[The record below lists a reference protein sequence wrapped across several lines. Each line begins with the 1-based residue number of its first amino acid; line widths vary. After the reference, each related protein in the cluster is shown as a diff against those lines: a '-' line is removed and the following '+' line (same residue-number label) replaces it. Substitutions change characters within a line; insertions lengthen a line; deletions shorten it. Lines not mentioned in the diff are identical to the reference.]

1 MRIFLRH
8 SQHYLVFLILLLS
21 AVVSDSA
28 DAQVV
33 SSIPRLQSSTLAGRD
48 FYVGFMRNEIDENRN
63 LDRSGYDRYMLL
75 EVYIGA
81 TEKTQ
86 VIFRYPWQTDST
98 IYSIE
103 KDSVLTISVPV
114 EYLLS
119 MEMKQSEVP
128 TKGLIEIH
136 TDKKTIVYAMN
147 HTGASSDAYA
157 ALPVTNWG
165 KEYVIMSTP
174 NDSYLPYQYPEDTIP
189 RSSEFMIM
197 ASEDSTLVQFRPKAK
212 TVMGFDTNDL
222 VSIYLMK
229 GQCYLVMTTQKL
241 LRGYGDLTGTI
252 VRSDKPI
259 GVLSGHVRT
268 AIPVVPNEPIRPD
281 GRGDSKDHLV
291 EMLMPTK
298 IWGMNYISTPFS
310 INSTGDYIRV
320 VSIQPNTKVTA
331 YGNNTFRDFVLT
343 NPGDIEDFYPVGVP
357 VVWIADKPIQIAQ
370 IMPSSAYDREFSQK
384 FDPCMVIL
392 PPLEQFVSRI
402 LCEVPRTPAGQYGEP
417 FSNFV
422 NIVCERSAITTLTLD
437 GTLLMSL
444 YPRLYD
450 QQIPGTQYN
459 WLVIPIKPG
468 VHSFKAD
475 TGKFSGIMYGTLV
488 DDSYALSLGLSL
500 LKTSFVDS
508 VPPTLTFTENCDKI
522 DVTAEEVGGTSTIG
536 LDELTV
542 LTDST
547 VNYKWTVESSTE
559 ITTKL
564 NLKAEPIDITKNGQI
579 IIEARDKLGNG
590 KRLKYLHNALSI
602 EVRSDIVFKA
612 VNWKD
617 STCELVTVKNIGRD
631 TIEFLGS
638 SIAGDSRV
646 QFENGIPLVNKRIAP
661 KDSVKFTVCFKPN
674 FDSTALNAVLSL
686 NVDCDRTISIPIT
699 GAVAA
704 PSLLVKG
711 WDFGK
716 VLIGDTACATVYV
729 INNGNSVLDIQKLA
743 VSPYE
748 PAYSYDTLG
757 LFPKILLPGDSL
769 PIRVCFIPLARR
781 VYTQTGTVSNSQNL
795 PNGVQIVTGEGVA
808 PMVENVTIDWKKR
821 RLATINDT
829 SVLLVNRGNYPA
841 VVKYIS
847 TTGDSARTSSM
858 AQLMLPATLE
868 PGDTLM
874 ILARFIPDE
883 IRAFQSQII
892 ASVMNWKLHNQVEI
906 TLLGEGTLPTVATEN
921 VDFDTIRIRTFKD
934 TTALVLRAGG
944 NETLTIDRMIW
955 FSGDSTAFEV
965 APRDFDGRRMFVGE
979 NYLLPIR
986 FVGNTLGEHKATIA
1000 VIHDALPAYRRD
1012 TSLIHL
1018 RGYVL
1023 NDDTVRASL
1032 ELPAPPMVMYAC
1044 SPDTITYIVKNT
1056 GNRPLQFQQ
1065 ITHTVTN
1072 LTIVP
1077 LVVPPVQILLPD
1089 STLIAYYRIEMSK
1102 GLVGTITSTVQYDDT
1117 IYTTVQHTITS
1128 RENPTTIATISDT
1141 IITPGGMLDLHC
1153 TGTFSADAA
1162 MPILP
1167 IITLGLDYQI
1177 VDLQASVGLLE
1188 LRDSF
1193 GSYSIPVR
1201 LRQERSRVFVQT
1213 DSSIMLPKGITHWR
1227 LSVPFAVMLSQ
1238 YDECTIDVTL
1248 KDSLENCFSES
1259 KLSRVLPISEVCAN
1273 AFRKVAEVGIQ
1284 FNLIGVT
1291 PSPVRDIGTAEIT
1304 LQGDG
1309 VIRVDAVSQLGE
1321 RIPIAVENLKSGRYE
1336 LQFSTKN
1343 FASGVYGIIVRAADG
1358 RERRGTFVI
1367 ER

>member
-1 MRIFLRH
+1 M
-8 SQHYLVFLILLLS
+8 
-21 AVVSDSA
+21 
-28 DAQVV
+28 AQKEKI
-33 SSIPRLQSSTLAGRD
+33 IPRSQSSTMEGRH
-48 FYVGFMRNEIDENRN
+48 FYVGFMRNEIDENRSMDGN
-63 LDRSGYDRYMLL
+63 KNDSFMYLM
-75 EVYIGA
+75 VYIGA
-81 TEKTQ
+81 TEKTL
-86 VIFRYPWQTDST
+86 VTFRYPWETVGTTYT
-98 IYSIE
+98 IDG
-103 KDSVLTISVPV
+103 DSVLTIEIPS
-114 EYLLS
+114 EYYSTL
-119 MEMKQSEVP
+119 EMKNSEVP
-128 TKGLIEIH
+128 TYGIVEIT
-136 TDKKTIVYAMN
+136 TDKRTIVYAMN
-147 HTGASSDAYA
+147 TTRLSTDAYS
-157 ALPVTNWG
+157 ALPVTSWG
-165 KEYVIMSTP
+165 KEYVVVSVP
-174 NDSYLPYQYPEDTIP
+174 NDTYYLPSRPIDTIP

-197 ASEDSTLVQFRPKAK
+197 ASEDSTLVQFAPTAETAK
-212 TVMGFDTNDL
+212 GNLANQL
-222 VSIYLMK
+222 VSFYLMK
-229 GQCYLVMTTQKL
+229 GQSYLVMSSQKL
-241 LRGYGDLTGTI
+241 GRGLGDLTGTI
-252 VRSDKPI
+252 IRSDKPI
-259 GVLSGHVRT
+259 GVISGHVRT
-268 AIPVVPNEPIRPD
+268 SIPMTGSEPLSYTKL
-281 GRGDSKDHLV
+281 DSKDHIMD
-291 EMLMPTK
+291 MLLPTK
-298 IWGMNYISTPFS
+298 IWGTYYISTPFNIYS
-310 INSTGDYIRV
+310 AGDLIRV

-331 YGNNTFRDFVLT
+331 IGNNVFRDFVLA
-343 NPGDIEDFYPVGVP
+343 NPGDVEDFYPVGVP
-357 VVWIADKPIQIAQ
+357 VVWIADKPIEIAQ
-370 IMPSSAYDREFSQK
+370 FMPTSLQDLVQK

-392 PPLEQFVSRI
+392 PPTEQFVSRI
-402 LCEVPRTPAGQYGEP
+402 LFEIPSIPIPGNQEYFE
-417 FSNFV
+417 NYV
-422 NIVCERSAITTLTLD
+422 NIVCERAAVNSLTLD
-437 GTLLMSL
+437 GTKLLST
-444 YPRLYD
+444 YPRLND

-459 WLVIPIKPG
+459 WLVVPVKPG
-468 VHSFKAD
+468 VHDFKAD
-475 TGKFSGIMYGTLV
+475 TGKFSGIIYGTTQE
-488 DDSYALSLGLSL
+488 DSYALSLGLSL
-500 LKTSFVDS
+500 FKTPFVDTT
-508 VPPTLTFTENCDKI
+508 PPTFTFHSDCDRIRVTATEVANTSAIGLEEMIVVIDSTFNYKWKI
-522 DVTAEEVGGTSTIG
+522 DTVLENTSIIG
-536 LDELTV
+536 LD
-542 LTDST
+542 
-547 VNYKWTVESSTE
+547 
-559 ITTKL
+559 
-564 NLKAEPIDITKNGQI
+564 AEPIDITKNGQI
-579 IIEARDKLGNG
+579 LIEARDKLGYG
-590 KRLKYLHNALSI
+590 RQLKYVYNALSL
-602 EVRSDIVFKA
+602 ELRNDIIFKS

-617 STCELVTVKNIGRD
+617 STCEKVVIKNNGLD
-631 TIEFLGS
+631 TILFLGS
-638 SIAGDSRV
+638 TISGDKRV
-646 QFENGIPLVNKRIAP
+646 NFDGIIPLVNQRLAP
-661 KDSVKFTVCFKPN
+661 KDSVSFIVCFKPN
-674 FDSTALNAVLSL
+674 NDSTTLNASLMLSL
-686 NVDCDRTISIPIT
+686 PCGRQITIPMK
-699 GAVAA
+699 GNVAA
-704 PSLLVKG
+704 PSLVIKG

-716 VLIGDTACATVYV
+716 VLVGDTACATVYV

-795 PNGVQIVTGEGVA
+795 PNGVQLVTGEGVA

-829 SVLLVNRGNYPA
+829 SVLLVNRGNHPA

-883 IRAFQSQII
+883 LRAFQSQII

-955 FSGDSTAFEV
+955 FSGDSTAFEI
-965 APRDFDGRRMFVGE
+965 APRDFDGRRMSVGE

-1012 TSLIHL
+1012 TSFIHL

-1032 ELPAPPMVMYAC
+1032 ELPAPPTAMYAC

-1128 RENPTTIATISDT
+1128 QENPTTIATISDT

-1153 TGTFSADAA
+1153 AGTFSADAA

-1188 LRDSF
+1188 LRNSF

-1201 LRQERSRVFVQT
+1201 LRQERSRVLVWT

-1227 LSVPFAVMLSQ
+1227 LSMPFAVMLSQ
-1238 YDECTIDVTL
+1238 YDECTVDVTL
-1248 KDSLENCFSES
+1248 KDSLQNCFSES